1 MNILNIY
8 KKKLRIQFNYFIGKN
23 SILSMLF
30 SLKTLL
36 SIQAKGENNLQYSE
50 PINALRFLSADAVQ
64 KANSGHPGMPMGMA
78 EIATALWSK
87 HLKHNPLNPTW
98 FDRDRFVLS
107 NGHGSMLLYSLLHLT
122 GYKLSIE
129 DIKDFRQLKSK
140 TPGHP
145 EYDIN
150 IGVETTTGPLGQGIA
165 NAVGMAIS
173 EKMLAAQFNKDDIKP
188 IDHYTYV
195 FLGDGC
201 LMEGISHEA
210 CSFAGTHELGKL
222 ICFYDQNGISIDGE
236 IDNWFTDDS
245 VKRFES
251 YGWQTI
257 CVDGHNVEEISEAI
271 SKAKEEPKKPSMIF
285 CKTTIGFGSPNKSG
299 TADVHGAPLGDEE
312 IEKTREA
319 LGWQYTAFEIP
330 KDVYDF
336 WDSKKSG
343 AEKNA
348 TWENS
353 IKSYKDKYPNDSL
366 ELERRIKG
374 DMPAKFEQN
383 FLDFLNDCNTNN
395 LPMATRKA
403 SKACL
408 DFFVKEMP
416 ELVGGSAD
424 LTPSNN
430 TFSASSTTFSSENPS
445 GNHINYGVR
454 EFGMSAIM
462 NGMVLHGG
470 IKPYGATFLVFTDYA
485 RNAVRLSAL
494 MGLPNIFVYTHDSVA
509 LGEDGPT
516 HQPIEHMV
524 TLRSTPNMD
533 SWRPADLV
541 ETAVAWKNA
550 ISSLSTPTC
559 LIFSRQGTSA
569 IERTPEQLSSIEN
582 GGYLLEEHEDPN
594 ITIVASGSEVQL
606 AIDAAQELK
615 NESINAN
622 VVSMPSLDVFLKQ
635 SNEIQ
640 NKIINPN
647 KPVLVVECAHPNSWY
662 KILNR
667 SDKVIGIETFG
678 ESAPGS
684 ELLEHFGFNK
694 DNVIQTAKSLVND

>member
-1 MNILNIY
+1 
-8 KKKLRIQFNYFIGKN
+8 
-23 SILSMLF
+23 ML
-30 SLKTLL
+30 LTTKILL
-36 SIQAKGENNLQYSE
+36 SFLKQTGEINLHPSD
-50 PINALRFLSADAVQ
+50 PTNALRFLSIDAVQ

-78 EIATALWSK
+78 EIATSLWSN
-87 HLKHNPLNPTW
+87 HLKHNPSNPNW
-98 FDRDRFVLS
+98 FNRDRFVLS

-122 GYKLSIE
+122 GYKLSIN
-129 DIKDFRQLKSK
+129 DLKDFRQLKSK

-145 EYDIN
+145 EYDID

-173 EKMLAAQFNKDDIKP
+173 EKILAAEFNHEDLDP
-188 IDHYTYV
+188 IDHFTYA

-210 CSFAGTHELGKL
+210 CSFAATHNLGKL

-236 IDNWFTDDS
+236 IENWFTDDS

-251 YGWQTI
+251 YGWHTI
-257 CVDGHNVEEISEAI
+257 CVDGHNIKEIDEAI
-271 SKAKEEPKKPSMIF
+271 NHAKEKSDKPSMIF

-319 LGWQYTAFEIP
+319 LNWQYPAFEIP
-330 KDVYDF
+330 KEIYDF
-336 WDSKKSG
+336 WD
-343 AEKNA
+343 A
-348 TWENS
+348 
-353 IKSYKDKYPNDSL
+353 KDKGADINSDWDNLIKNYEEKYPEQAK
-366 ELERRIKG
+366 ELNRRIKG
-374 DMPAKFEQN
+374 ETPENFEESFN
-383 FLDFLNDCNTNN
+383 EFLNNCDSNN
-395 LPMATRKA
+395 SSMATRKA

-430 TFSASSTTFSSENPS
+430 TFSEASSTFSNENPK

-516 HQPIEHMV
+516 HQPIEHLV
-524 TLRSTPNMD
+524 TLRSTPNLNN
-533 SWRPADLV
+533 WRPADLV
-541 ETAVAWKNA
+541 ETSVAWKDA
-550 ISSLSTPTC
+550 VTSTKTPTC

-569 IERTPEQLSSIEN
+569 ITRSQDQLNAIKK
-582 GGYLLEEHEDPN
+582 GGYLLDQSDNPDM
-594 ITIVASGSEVQL
+594 TIIASGSEVQL
-606 AIDAAQELK
+606 ALDAAKQLK
-615 NESINAN
+615 SESKNIN
-622 VVSMPSLDVFLKQ
+622 VVSMPSLDIFLQQ
-635 SNEIQ
+635 SEEYQ
-640 NKIINPN
+640 RSIINPD
-647 KPVLVVECAHPNSWY
+647 KPVLVVECSHPNSWY

-667 SDKVIGIETFG
+667 NDKVIGIETFG

-684 ELLEHFGFNK
+684 ELLEHFGFTEE
-694 DNVIQTAKSLVND
+694 NVIKTVKSLLND

>member
-1 MNILNIY
+1 MH
-8 KKKLRIQFNYFIGKN
+8 Q
-23 SILSMLF
+23 SDP
-30 SLKTLL
+30 T
-36 SIQAKGENNLQYSE
+36 
-50 PINALRFLSADAVQ
+50 NAIRFLSIDAVQ

-78 EIATALWSK
+78 EIATALWTN
-87 HLKHNPLNPTW
+87 HLKHNPSNPNW

-122 GYKLSIE
+122 GYKLTLE
-129 DIKDFRQLKSK
+129 DLKDFRQLKSK

-145 EYDIN
+145 EYDID

-173 EKMLAAQFNKDDIKP
+173 EKILASEFNEEDISP
-188 IDHYTYV
+188 IDHYTYA

-201 LMEGISHEA
+201 LMEGISHEV
-210 CSFAGTHELGKL
+210 CSFAGTHNLGKL

-236 IDNWFTDDS
+236 VENWFTDDS
-245 VKRFES
+245 IKRFDS

-257 CVDGHNVEEISEAI
+257 CVDGHNIEEIDQAI
-271 SKAKEEPKKPSMIF
+271 SSAKNESNKPSMIF

-312 IEKTREA
+312 IKKTREA
-319 LGWQYTAFEIP
+319 LNWDYPPFEVP
-330 KDVYDF
+330 KEVYDF
-336 WDSKKSG
+336 WDAKNYG
-343 AEKNA
+343 AEI
-348 TWENS
+348 NS
-353 IKSYKDKYPNDSL
+353 FWNNLIDSYKEKYPKKYL
-366 ELERRIKG
+366 ELQRRISG
-374 DMPAKFEQN
+374 ENPQNLDETFEE
-383 FLDFLNDCNTNN
+383 FLNKCNSNN
-395 LPMATRKA
+395 QPMATRKA

-430 TFSASSTTFSSENPS
+430 TFSSSSSTFSNINPS

-454 EFGMSAIM
+454 EFGMTAIM

-516 HQPIEHMV
+516 HQPIEHLV
-524 TLRSTPNMD
+524 TLRSTPNLNN
-533 SWRPADLV
+533 WRPADLV
-541 ETAVAWKNA
+541 ETAIAWKNA
-550 ISSLSTPTC
+550 VCSEKTPTC
-559 LIFSRQGTSA
+559 LIFSRQVTSV
-569 IERTPEQLSSIEN
+569 IGRTTEQLKSIN
-582 GGYLLEEHEDPN
+582 MGGYLLETVEKPD

-606 AIDAAQELK
+606 ALDAAKDLR
-615 NESINAN
+615 NDSIVVN
-622 VVSMPSLDVFLKQ
+622 VVSMPSLDIFLKQ
-635 SNEIQ
+635 SSEYQ
-640 NKIINPN
+640 NQIINPN
-647 KPVLVVECAHPNSWY
+647 KPVLVVECSHPNSWY

-667 SDKVIGIETFG
+667 SDAVIGIETFG
-678 ESAPGS
+678 ESAPGN

-694 DNVIQTAKSLVND
+694 ENVIKKAKSLIND

>member
-1 MNILNIY
+1 MQ
-8 KKKLRIQFNYFIGKN
+8 K
-23 SILSMLF
+23 
-30 SLKTLL
+30 
-36 SIQAKGENNLQYSE
+36 SE

-87 HLKHNPLNPTW
+87 HLKHNPSNPTW

-122 GYKLSIE
+122 GYDLSIE

-145 EYDIN
+145 EYDID

-173 EKMLAAQFNKDDIKP
+173 EKILAAEFNKDDIKP

-201 LMEGISHEA
+201 LMEGVSHEA
-210 CSFAGTHELGKL
+210 CSFAATHNLGKL

-245 VKRFES
+245 VKRFDS

-257 CVDGHNVEEISEAI
+257 CVDGHNVEEVSDAI
-271 SKAKEEPKKPSMIF
+271 SKAKEEPNKPTMIF

-319 LGWQYTAFEIP
+319 LGWNYSAFEVP
-330 KDVYDF
+330 KEVYDF

-343 AEKNA
+343 AGI
-348 TWENS
+348 NS
-353 IKSYKDKYPNDSL
+353 IWDDLIKNYKEKYPNESL

-374 DMPAKFEQN
+374 DLPEN
-383 FLDFLNDCNTNN
+383 FQQSFLNFLNDCNSNN
-395 LPMATRKA
+395 SPMATRKA

-430 TFSASSTTFSSENPS
+430 TFSASSSTFSNENPS

-516 HQPIEHMV
+516 HQPIEHLV
-524 TLRSTPNMD
+524 TLRSTPNLN

-541 ETAVAWKNA
+541 ETAVAWNNA
-550 ISSLSTPTC
+550 VSSATTPTC

-569 IERTPEQLSSIEN
+569 IERTPEQLSSIN
-582 GGYLLEEHEDPN
+582 IGGYLLEEHEDPN

-606 AIDAAQELK
+606 AIDAAKELK
-615 NESINAN
+615 NELINAN
-622 VVSMPSLDVFLKQ
+622 VVSMPCLDVFLKQ
-635 SNEIQ
+635 SNQ
-640 NKIINPN
+640 LQDKVINPN
-647 KPVLVVECAHPNSWY
+647 KPVLVIECAHPNSWY

-667 SDKVIGIETFG
+667 NDKVIGMETFG

-694 DNVIQTAKSLVND
+694 DNVIQAAKSLIND

>member
-1 MNILNIY
+1 MH
-8 KKKLRIQFNYFIGKN
+8 Q
-23 SILSMLF
+23 SD
-30 SLKTLL
+30 
-36 SIQAKGENNLQYSE
+36 
-50 PINALRFLSADAVQ
+50 PINALRFLSVDAVQ

-78 EIATALWSK
+78 EIATALWGR

-98 FDRDRFVLS
+98 FNRDRFVLS

-122 GYKLSIE
+122 GYDLSIN

-145 EYDIN
+145 EYDID
-150 IGVETTTGPLGQGIA
+150 IGIETTTGPLGQGIA

-173 EKMLAAQFNKDDIKP
+173 EKILAAEFNKDDIKP
-188 IDHYTYV
+188 IDHHTYV

-210 CSFAGTHELGKL
+210 CSFAGTHSLGKL

-245 VKRFES
+245 VKRFDS

-257 CVDGHNVEEISEAI
+257 CVDGHNLEEISEAI
-271 SKAKEEPKKPSMIF
+271 TNAKEELNKPSMIF

-312 IEKTREA
+312 VEKTRKA
-319 LGWQYTAFEIP
+319 LGWNYPAFEVP
-330 KDVYDF
+330 KEVYDF
-336 WDSKKSG
+336 WDSKNSG
-343 AEKNA
+343 ADI
-348 TWENS
+348 NS
-353 IKSYKDKYPNDSL
+353 SWDNLMKEYKDKYPDDSL

-374 DMPAKFEQN
+374 EMPENFDQN
-383 FLDFLNDCNTNN
+383 FANFLSDCNSKNT
-395 LPMATRKA
+395 PMATRKA

-430 TFSASSTTFSSENPS
+430 TFSASSSTFSNENPS

-524 TLRSTPNMD
+524 TLRSTPNLNN
-533 SWRPADLV
+533 WRPADLV
-541 ETAVAWKNA
+541 ETAVAWNNA
-550 ISSLSTPTC
+550 VSSKITPTC

-569 IERTPEQLSSIEN
+569 IQRTSEQLSSIEM
-582 GGYLLEEHEDPN
+582 GGYLLEENEEAN

-606 AIDAAQELK
+606 AIDASKELK
-615 NESINAN
+615 NESIKAN
-622 VVSMPSLDVFLKQ
+622 IVSMPSLDIFLEQ
-635 SNEIQ
+635 STDYQ
-640 NKIINPN
+640 NKIINPK
-647 KPVLVVECAHPNSWY
+647 KPVLVIECAHPNSWY

-667 SDKVIGIETFG
+667 NDKVIGIETFG
-678 ESAPGS
+678 ESAPGN

-694 DNVIQTAKSLVND
+694 QNVIQAAKSLIND

>member
-1 MNILNIY
+1 MN
-8 KKKLRIQFNYFIGKN
+8 Q
-23 SILSMLF
+23 
-30 SLKTLL
+30 TD
-36 SIQAKGENNLQYSE
+36 
-50 PINALRFLSADAVQ
+50 PINALRFLSIDAVQ

-78 EIATALWSK
+78 EIATALWSN
-87 HLKHNPLNPTW
+87 HLKHNPSNPKW

-122 GYKLSIE
+122 GYKISID
-129 DIKDFRQLKSK
+129 DIKDFRQLHSK

-145 EYDIN
+145 EYDID

-173 EKMLAAQFNKDDIKP
+173 EKILAAEFNQDDIKP

-201 LMEGISHEA
+201 LMEGVSHEA
-210 CSFAGTHELGKL
+210 CSFAGTHNLGKL

-236 IDNWFTDDS
+236 IENWFTDDS

-251 YGWQTI
+251 YGWHTI
-257 CVDGHNVEEISEAI
+257 CVDGHNIEEINNAI
-271 SKAKEEPKKPSMIF
+271 SQAKETTDKPSMIF

-299 TADVHGAPLGDEE
+299 TADVHGAPLGEDE
-312 IEKTREA
+312 IIKTREA
-319 LGWQYTAFEIP
+319 LDWKYAEFELTDEI
-330 KDVYDF
+330 YNF
-336 WDSKKSG
+336 WDAKEAG
-343 AEKNA
+343 VNV
-348 TWENS
+348 NS
-353 IKSYKDKYPNDSL
+353 DWDNLIKSYQEKYPEKSK
-366 ELERRIKG
+366 ELLRRIEG
-374 DMPAKFEQN
+374 NTPENFENDFNQ
-383 FLDFLNDCNTNN
+383 FLKDCDTNN
-395 LPMATRKA
+395 SPMATRKA

-416 ELVGGSAD
+416 ELIGGSAD

-430 TFSASSTTFSSENPS
+430 TFSDSSSTFSNENPA

-516 HQPIEHMV
+516 HQPIEHLV
-524 TLRSTPNMD
+524 TLRSTPNLVN
-533 SWRPADLV
+533 WRPADLV
-541 ETAVAWKNA
+541 ETAVAWKEA
-550 ISSLSTPTC
+550 VISTATPTC

-569 IERTPEQLSSIEN
+569 IQRNSEQLADIHN
-582 GGYLLEEHEDPN
+582 GGYLLESCDNPD
-594 ITIVASGSEVQL
+594 ITIIASGSEVQL
-606 AIDAAQELK
+606 ALDASKELE
-615 NESINAN
+615 NDSIKSNI
-622 VVSMPSLDVFLKQ
+622 VSMPSLDKFL
-635 SNEIQ
+635 EMPEEYQ
-640 NKIINPN
+640 NKTINSD
-647 KPVLVVECAHPNSWY
+647 KPILVVECSHPNSWY

-667 SDKVIGIETFG
+667 NDKVLGIESFG
-678 ESAPGS
+678 ESAPGNQ
-684 ELLEHFGFNK
+684 LLEHFGFTV
-694 DNVIQTAKSLVND
+694 DNVVEMAKSLVND

>member
-1 MNILNIY
+1 
-8 KKKLRIQFNYFIGKN
+8 
-23 SILSMLF
+23 ML
-30 SLKTLL
+30 LTTKILL
-36 SIQAKGENNLQYSE
+36 SFLKQTGEINLHPSD
-50 PINALRFLSADAVQ
+50 PTNALRFLSIDAVQ

-78 EIATALWSK
+78 EIATSLWSN
-87 HLKHNPLNPTW
+87 HLKHNPSNPNW
-98 FDRDRFVLS
+98 FNRDRFVLS

-122 GYKLSIE
+122 GYKLSIN
-129 DIKDFRQLKSK
+129 DLKDFRQLKSK

-173 EKMLAAQFNKDDIKP
+173 EKILAAEFNHEDLDP
-188 IDHYTYV
+188 IDHFTYA

-210 CSFAGTHELGKL
+210 CSFAATHNLGKL

-236 IDNWFTDDS
+236 IENWFTDDS

-251 YGWQTI
+251 YGWHTI
-257 CVDGHNVEEISEAI
+257 CVDGHNIKEIDEAI
-271 SKAKEEPKKPSMIF
+271 SQAKEKSDKPSMIF

-319 LGWQYTAFEIP
+319 LNWQYPAFEIP
-330 KDVYDF
+330 KEIYDF
-336 WDSKKSG
+336 WD
-343 AEKNA
+343 A
-348 TWENS
+348 
-353 IKSYKDKYPNDSL
+353 KDKGADINSDWDNLIKNYEEKYPEQAK
-366 ELERRIKG
+366 ELNRRIKG
-374 DMPAKFEQN
+374 EAPENFEESFN
-383 FLDFLNDCNTNN
+383 EFLNNCDSNN
-395 LPMATRKA
+395 SSMATRKA

-430 TFSASSTTFSSENPS
+430 TFSESSSTFSNENPK

-516 HQPIEHMV
+516 HQPIEHLV
-524 TLRSTPNMD
+524 TLRSTPNLNN
-533 SWRPADLV
+533 WRPADLV
-541 ETAVAWKNA
+541 ETSVAWKDA
-550 ISSLSTPTC
+550 VTSTKTPTC

-569 IERTPEQLSSIEN
+569 ITRSQDQLNAIKK
-582 GGYLLEEHEDPN
+582 GGYLLDQSDNPDM
-594 ITIVASGSEVQL
+594 TIIASGSEVQL
-606 AIDAAQELK
+606 ALDAAKQLK
-615 NESINAN
+615 SESKNIN
-622 VVSMPSLDVFLKQ
+622 VVSMPSLDIFLQQ
-635 SNEIQ
+635 SEEYQ
-640 NKIINPN
+640 RSIINPD
-647 KPVLVVECAHPNSWY
+647 KPVLVVECSHPNSWY

-667 SDKVIGIETFG
+667 NDKVIGIETFG

-684 ELLEHFGFNK
+684 ELLEHFGFTEE
-694 DNVIQTAKSLVND
+694 NVIKTVKSLLND

>member
-1 MNILNIY
+1 MH
-8 KKKLRIQFNYFIGKN
+8 Q
-23 SILSMLF
+23 SD
-30 SLKTLL
+30 
-36 SIQAKGENNLQYSE
+36 
-50 PINALRFLSADAVQ
+50 PINALRFLSIDAVQ

-78 EIATALWSK
+78 EIATALWK
-87 HLKHNPLNPTW
+87 NHLKHNPLNPTW
-98 FDRDRFVLS
+98 FNRDRFVLS

-122 GYKLSIE
+122 GYPLSID

-145 EYDIN
+145 EYDLDTGI
-150 IGVETTTGPLGQGIA
+150 ETTTGPLGQGIG

-173 EKMLAAQFNKDDIKP
+173 EKIMAAEFNKEDIKP

-201 LMEGISHEA
+201 LMEGVSHEA
-210 CSFAGTHELGKL
+210 CSFASTHNLGKL

-236 IDNWFTDDS
+236 IENWFTDDS
-245 VKRFES
+245 VKRFDG

-257 CVDGHNVEEISEAI
+257 CVDGHNVEEINEAI
-271 SKAKEEPKKPSMIF
+271 VKAKNETNKPSMIF

-312 IEKTREA
+312 IEKTRNA
-319 LGWQYTAFEIP
+319 LGWQHPPFKVPENIYEFWNSKDSGNEVNTTWDEII
-330 KDVYDF
+330 
-336 WDSKKSG
+336 
-343 AEKNA
+343 
-348 TWENS
+348 EN
-353 IKSYKDKYPNDSL
+353 YQEKYPDESM
-366 ELERRIKG
+366 ELHRRIKG
-374 DMPAKFEQN
+374 EMPENFEEN
-383 FLDFLNDCNTNN
+383 FKVFLEECNLNN
-395 LPMATRKA
+395 LSMATRKA

-416 ELVGGSAD
+416 ELIGGSAD

-430 TFSASSTTFSSENPS
+430 TFSASSSTFSNDNPS

-524 TLRSTPNMD
+524 TLRSTPNLNN
-533 SWRPADLV
+533 WRPADLV

-550 ISSLSTPTC
+550 VSSTKTPTC
-559 LIFSRQGTSA
+559 LIFSRQGTSPINRTSDQLNA
-569 IERTPEQLSSIEN
+569 IKM
-582 GGYLLEEHEDPN
+582 GGYLLKVNDSPDL
-594 ITIVASGSEVQL
+594 TIIASGSELQL
-606 AIDAAQELK
+606 ALDASIELE
-615 NESINAN
+615 NDSIKVN
-622 VVSMPSLDVFLKQ
+622 VVSMPSLDIFLEQ
-635 SNEIQ
+635 SEEFQ
-640 NKIINPN
+640 NTIIDSS
-647 KPVLVVECAHPNSWY
+647 KPVLVVECGHPNSWY

-667 SDKVIGIETFG
+667 SDKVIGIESFG
-678 ESAPGS
+678 ESAPGNV
-684 ELLEHFGFNK
+684 LLEHFGFTIE
-694 DNVIQTAKSLVND
+694 NVVSTAKSLIND